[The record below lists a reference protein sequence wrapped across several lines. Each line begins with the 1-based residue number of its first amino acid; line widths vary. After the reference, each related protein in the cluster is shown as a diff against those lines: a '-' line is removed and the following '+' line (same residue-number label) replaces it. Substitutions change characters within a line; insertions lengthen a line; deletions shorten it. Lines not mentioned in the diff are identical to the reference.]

1 MERRLG
7 PSRGRVGRPGRRG
20 RRAAGAGLEA
30 RLAELTDT
38 AADLRERLAA
48 SLASQRRQQMEA
60 GEGVDA
66 RAEEQLYQQQQQQQQ
81 QQSMITSPST
91 PSSSSHLLFLSAS
104 GGAAISSFAPRAP
117 RPEQLA
123 GSVSTPASPATV
135 WASRCLA
142 SLPGFGASAA
152 RMDGLY
158 DEDIEEDEA
167 DAPVAASAAAPAAS
181 GEAETRSEEFFEE
194 DGVGR
199 RWDRQG
205 VESLNRLIENLPNRI
220 AIKKSTTL
228 EEQSC
233 ESCGRQERSFQQRQ
247 TEALLANE
255 SAMKRDQKDAAEKRI
270 CLESQL
276 SKDESEVERLNSELN
291 IGGCSRE
298 N

>member
-1 MERRLG
+1 
-7 PSRGRVGRPGRRG
+7 
-20 RRAAGAGLEA
+20 A
-30 RLAELTDT
+30 RSSCT
-38 AADLRERLAA
+38 
-48 SLASQRRQQMEA
+48 SSSSSSSS
-60 GEGVDA
+60 
-66 RAEEQLYQQQQQQQQ
+66 

-104 GGAAISSFAPRAP
+104 GGAAISSFATAGTPTGAAGRFGFDSG
-117 RPEQLA
+117 LA
-123 GSVSTPASPATV
+123 GD
-135 WASRCLA
+135 CLGE
-142 SLPGFGASAA
+142 SLFSELAGFGASAA

-205 VESLNRLIENLPNRI
+205 VESLNRLIENLQTELQLKNQQ
-220 AIKKSTTL
+220 L

-233 ESCGRQERSFQQRQ
+233 ELRQTKSDELSFQQRQ

-255 SAMKRDQKDAAEKRI
+255 SAMNEIKRTLLRSKSQLLRI

-276 SKDESEVERLNSELN
+276 SRMKAEVERLNSELN